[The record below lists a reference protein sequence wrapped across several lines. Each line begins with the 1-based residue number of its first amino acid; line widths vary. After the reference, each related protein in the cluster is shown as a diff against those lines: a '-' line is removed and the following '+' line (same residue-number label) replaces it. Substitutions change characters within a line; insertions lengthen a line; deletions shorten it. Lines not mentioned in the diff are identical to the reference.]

1 MAYCTAHTFQIPAS
15 NVISRPRTVTP
26 SVGAAVS
33 LWRRPSSIPSIS
45 NRNMSFKCHA
55 ISECDDITP
64 IATEEAPEAL
74 GPYSQGIIANNF
86 IFVSGSLGLIPETG
100 ELISDHVGDQTE
112 QALKNIGAI
121 LKAGGVDYNR
131 VVKTTIMLADVA
143 DFALVNEIYAKYFS
157 EYPAP
162 ARSTFQAGALPKN
175 AKIEIDAIAVV

>member
-1 MAYCTAHTFQIPAS
+1 MAYCSANSFQIPAT

-26 SVGAAVS
+26 SVGASVS

-45 NRNMSFKCHA
+45 NRDMSFKCHA
-55 ISECDDITP
+55 ISKCRDIILIETK
-64 IATEEAPEAL
+64 EAPEAL

-112 QALKNIGAI
+112 QALRNIGAI
-121 LKAGGVDYNR
+121 LRAGGADYNR

-143 DFALVNEIYAKYFS
+143 DFALVNEIYARYFS
-157 EYPAP
+157 EKPFP
-162 ARSTFQAGALPKN
+162 ARSTFQIGALPKN
-175 AKIEIDAIAVV
+175 AKIEIDAIALV